1 MADTQTLSERRQ
13 SREIAARP
21 TGGDA
26 IEQVLIKGDLSALTP
41 DQRNAYYMRL
51 CDATGLNPLTQP
63 FEYLKLNGKLVL
75 YARKSCTDQ
84 LRALHGVSVV
94 DMDQEE
100 REGLYSV
107 TVKVRDK
114 HGREDMDIGSVN
126 IGGLKGEARANAI
139 MKASTKAKRRATL
152 SICGLG
158 LLDETEVETIPGAF
172 SPAQEAAGG
181 EPDPQSP
188 PRQQRPAK
196 VLNPETGHMIDP
208 SSARQQ
214 KMNGTWKAVED
225 TIRGFDDL
233 HELEVW
239 RAKASTEREW
249 SALAPSLQ
257 YAAEE
262 LYAAQQELLANKLK
276 RELDEQRQR

>member
-1 MADTQTLSERRQ
+1 MTTLAEKRQ
-13 SREIAARP
+13 AREVAVVQNA
-21 TGGDA
+21 GDA

-84 LRALHGVSVV
+84 LRALHQVSVV

-158 LLDETEVETIPGAF
+158 LLDELEVETIPGAF

-181 EPDPQSP
+181 EPDPQST
-188 PRQQRPAK
+188 PRQQRPGK

-233 HELEVW
+233 NELETW

-262 LYAAQQELLANKLK
+262 LYAAQQELLAEKLK
-276 RELDEQRQR
+276 KELDASRQ

>member
-1 MADTQTLSERRQ
+1 MTTLAEKRQ
-13 SREIAARP
+13 SREVAALQP
-21 TGGDA
+21 AGDV
-26 IEQVLIKGDLSALTP
+26 IEDVLIRGDLKSLNAE
-41 DQRNAYYMRL
+41 QRNQYYLRL
-51 CDATGLNPLTQP
+51 CHVTGLNPLTQP
-63 FEYLKLNGKLVL
+63 FEYLTLNGKLVL

-84 LRALHGVSVV
+84 LRALHQVSVV

-158 LLDETEVETIPGAF
+158 LLDETEVETIPGAV
-172 SPAQEAAGG
+172 SHPEAAGG

-188 PRQQRPAK
+188 PRQQPPVNASQAK
-196 VLNPETGHMIDP
+196 KADVWPRFVEKLRGFTDLDELERWW
-208 SSARQQ
+208 SSASTQ
-214 KMNGTWKAVED
+214 KAVDEMPGTWPEQA
-225 TIRGFDDL
+225 
-233 HELEVW
+233 HEEYE
-239 RAKASTEREW
+239 KKQE
-249 SALAPSLQ
+249 ALMNAGRP
-257 YAAEE
+257 
-262 LYAAQQELLANKLK
+262 
-276 RELDEQRQR
+276 